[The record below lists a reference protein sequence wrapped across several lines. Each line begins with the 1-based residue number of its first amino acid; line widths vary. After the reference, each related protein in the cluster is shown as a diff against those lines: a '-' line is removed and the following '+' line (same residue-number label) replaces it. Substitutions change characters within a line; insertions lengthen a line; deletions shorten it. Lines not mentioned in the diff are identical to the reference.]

1 MAKLLAR
8 SPFRV
13 RDSAVITSSLGV
25 PRRCASASRT
35 KFVKLTGA
43 WMLTCM
49 AAFQITAVKLV
60 FKRSLDV
67 KIRHNA
73 RVNNQHFR
81 I

>member
-1 MAKLLAR
+1 
-8 SPFRV
+8 
-13 RDSAVITSSLGV
+13 
-25 PRRCASASRT
+25 
-35 KFVKLTGA
+35 
-43 WMLTCM
+43 MLTCM